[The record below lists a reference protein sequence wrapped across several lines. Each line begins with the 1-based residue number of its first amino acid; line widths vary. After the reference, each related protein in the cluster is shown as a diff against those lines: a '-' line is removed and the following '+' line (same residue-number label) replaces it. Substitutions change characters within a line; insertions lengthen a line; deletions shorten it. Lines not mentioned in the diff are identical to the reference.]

1 MVWWRFS
8 YPQDYSRYVMV
19 FFFLSATLPSHT
31 RWCFEYAGAAL
42 RQVRGGNW
50 RWFTPITGG
59 VNSISAGF
67 TPDTWS
73 IFKLWRFFI
82 SAKYTRYMVVF
93 VIRRNSM
100 GGVFH
105 HLLGALPLFF
115 WTFFVWKKKCHHIC
129 GGFYGNWRGDS
140 PLSLILGRK
149 EEERKKDWLWWR
161 RCFLFGLVEKWRGN
175 GLHTDYGR
183 SPLLS
188 LSVFI
193 PKKWKDGVTGVS
205 CGYRFLCDMAF
216 SVLFLALFLLFY
228 AGRRGFFLSVRM
240 WRQQGLTHR
249 FG

>member
-1 MVWWRFS
+1 
-8 YPQDYSRYVMV
+8 MV

-115 WTFFVWKKKCHHIC
+115 WTFFCLEEENAITYVVVFMGIDVATALFPLFWGGRKKKGRRIGC
-129 GGFYGNWRGDS
+129 GGGGVS
-140 PLSLILGRK
+140 SLV
-149 EEERKKDWLWWR
+149 WWR
-161 RCFLFGLVEKWRGN
+161 SGGEMDYTQITGGVLSSLF
-175 GLHTDYGR
+175 
-183 SPLLS
+183 P
-188 LSVFI
+188 FF

-228 AGRRGFFLSVRM
+228 VGRRGFFLSVRM